1 MKRRSGAEKVAIGLV
16 ILDRARGCA
25 AFFLTGRPDSL
36 HLDLQRSGA
45 AHASFFARAPEAEKV
60 NIRAAPFLGAVACG
74 DRAAERIARHSPRAS
89 KLDREHLEDFLYVR
103 FLLER
108 FFLGA
113 DEEASERLL
122 SQFEEAA
129 GEVAPSA
136 RASVC
141 RALFTGN
148 AEAFQDCLMG
158 LIGEHR
164 AWYEAGLQR
173 GRIPEE
179 RWATEAHLFVEGLA
193 LVRLARSMGM
203 ATDEEYP
210 LIPSLALT
218 SPRLA
223 YDAEAWRYAGD
234 GQRSE
239 GGVRAL
245 KRRRARNLS
254 IPGPSIG
261 EEYGT

>member
-1 MKRRSGAEKVAIGLV
+1 MKRRSDAEKVAIGLV

-36 HLDLQRSGA
+36 HLDLQRSDA

-60 NIRAAPFLGAVACG
+60 TIRAAPFLGAVACG
-74 DRAAERIARHSPRAS
+74 DRAAAERIARHSPRAS

-129 GEVAPSA
+129 GEGAPSA

-148 AEAFQDCLMG
+148 AEAFQGCLMG

-164 AWYEAGLQR
+164 AG
-173 GRIPEE
+173 
-179 RWATEAHLFVEGLA
+179 T
-193 LVRLARSMGM
+193 
-203 ATDEEYP
+203 
-210 LIPSLALT
+210 
-218 SPRLA
+218 
-223 YDAEAWRYAGD
+223 
-234 GQRSE
+234 
-239 GGVRAL
+239 
-245 KRRRARNLS
+245 RRACSGAGFPRS
-254 IPGPSIG
+254 RGPPRRTCSSRG
-261 EEYGT
+261 WRSCGSHGAWGWRPTRSTR